1 MAIHLHNF
9 ASKKVVLVQHNG
21 SKHNLISKKEVTIT
35 IVPVNYSR
43 NKAQLIDHYY
53 NKEAINLGLAH
64 GDAGASHK
72 TRVAGSTTAYLPQ
85 FHMNVIAIQY
95 TLLLVSSIS

>member
-1 MAIHLHNF
+1 MEAR
-9 ASKKVVLVQHNG
+9 
-21 SKHNLISKKEVTIT
+21 HNLISKKEVTIT
-35 IVPVNYSR
+35 IVLVNYSR

-85 FHMNVIAIQY
+85 FRRKCNSYSIYIAIGKQY
-95 TLLLVSSIS
+95 KLVKDVEQSS